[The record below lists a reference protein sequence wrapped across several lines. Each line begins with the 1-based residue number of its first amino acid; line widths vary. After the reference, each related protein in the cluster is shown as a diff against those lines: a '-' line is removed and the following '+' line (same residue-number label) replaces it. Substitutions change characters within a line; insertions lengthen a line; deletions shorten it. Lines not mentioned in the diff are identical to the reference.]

1 MAAFGSREREI
12 RRARTYS
19 KRHRC
24 QVNVEHVIKGRGKGR
39 YDTVEKGY
47 PTCWWHGTVTEIVAV
62 YKNGVR
68 KSVAEAIE
76 EES

>member
-39 YDTVEKGY
+39 YYAAEKGC
-47 PTCWWHGTVTEIVAV
+47 PACWWHGTVTEVVAV
-62 YKNGVR
+62 YKDGV
-68 KSVAEAIE
+68 KKPLDWAIE
-76 EES
+76 EE